1 MLGETAGP
9 RHCGG
14 DVPLCPLED
23 TGLVTPLGLRPSP
36 ATKEFSIMLKR
47 EEAPVGTCFSWGQQD
62 QLGMVTTLAWW
73 YLGSGQ

>member
-1 MLGETAGP
+1 M
-9 RHCGG
+9 
-14 DVPLCPLED
+14 
-23 TGLVTPLGLRPSP
+23 TPLGLRPSP